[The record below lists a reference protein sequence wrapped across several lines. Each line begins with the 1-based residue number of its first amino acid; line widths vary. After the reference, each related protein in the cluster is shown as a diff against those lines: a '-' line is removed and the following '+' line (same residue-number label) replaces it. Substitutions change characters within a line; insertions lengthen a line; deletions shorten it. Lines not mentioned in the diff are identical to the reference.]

1 LAERAAE
8 FGLRG
13 RVSGPVARG
22 LEEAL
27 REAQPQDL
35 VFVGGSIFVV
45 AEALAHWDAHQGKP
59 AGGASA

>member
-45 AEALAHWDAHQGKP
+45 AEALAHWDGRQGSTANGP
-59 AGGASA
+59 EA